1 MPTED
6 KNPLGRGLGEGY
18 SYVAAGFGFAFAILL
33 FGALGWLVDGWL
45 HTRPAFAIAGG
56 LLGGF
61 AGFMSLYYR
70 VQRDTAQ
77 HKRDRERGEGKGP
90 GT

>member
-1 MPTED
+1 MPSED
-6 KNPLGRGLGEGY
+6 QNGFGRGLGLGY
-18 SYVAAGFGFAFAILL
+18 SYVAASFAFAFAILL
-33 FGALGWLVDGWL
+33 FGALGWLLDGWL

-61 AGFMSLYYR
+61 GGFMSLYYR

-77 HKRDRERGEGKGP
+77 HKRDREQAQKKGP
-90 GT
+90 GS